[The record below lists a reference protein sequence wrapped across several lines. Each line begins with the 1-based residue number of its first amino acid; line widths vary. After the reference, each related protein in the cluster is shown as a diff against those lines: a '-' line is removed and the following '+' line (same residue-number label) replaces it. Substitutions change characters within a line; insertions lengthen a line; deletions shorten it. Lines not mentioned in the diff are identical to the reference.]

1 MFYSGAYLKFLT
13 KFKGYEQF
21 GYFCS
26 MKWLQ
31 RVFDF
36 YLDAS
41 IHVALAVFSLVLATG
56 LILNFEVDNHLSF
69 SIFFGTIACY
79 NFVKYGV
86 EAEKYIL
93 VANRYHK
100 NIQFVSFI
108 ALTLAMYH
116 TWFLTFETWLGI
128 GVIMLLTGLYAVPI
142 LPKSANLRSLGLLK
156 IMLVGMVWAISTVVL
171 PVIAVK
177 KAMVW
182 DVYIETFQ
190 RFVLVLILLVPFEIR
205 DLKYDSP
212 ELKTLPQRYGST
224 NSKSLGAIAVVIF
237 FFITFLKDNVTILDV
252 VGKGILFLGLGVTMF
267 VTKRNQSKYFASFW
281 VEAIPIM
288 WLGVLWFLWR
298 YI

>member
-1 MFYSGAYLKFLT
+1 M
-13 KFKGYEQF
+13 GYEQF

-26 MKWLQ
+26 MKWLK

-36 YLDAS
+36 YIDAS
-41 IHVALAVFSLVLATG
+41 IHVALAIFSLVLATG
-56 LILNFEVDNHLSF
+56 QILNFKVDHHLSF
-69 SIFFGTIACY
+69 SMFFGTIACY

-108 ALTLAMYH
+108 ALALTIYH
-116 TWFLTFETWLGI
+116 TCFLTFEAWLGI
-128 GVIMLLTGLYAVPI
+128 GSIMLLTGLYAVPI
-142 LPKSANLRSLGLLK
+142 LPKIANLRSLGLLK
-156 IMLVGMVWAISTVVL
+156 IVLVGMVWAISTVLL
-171 PVIAVK
+171 PVIAFK
-177 KAMVW
+177 KTIVW

-205 DLKYDSP
+205 DLKYDSA

-224 NSKSLGAIAVVIF
+224 NSKSLGAFAAVVF
-237 FFITFLKDNVTILDV
+237 FFLTFLKDEVTLLDAI
-252 VGKGILFLGLGVTMF
+252 GKGILFLGLGVTMF
-267 VTKRNQSKYFASFW
+267 LTKRNQNKYFASFW
-281 VEAIPIM
+281 VEAIPIA
-288 WLGVLWFLWR
+288 WLGVLWFLSR